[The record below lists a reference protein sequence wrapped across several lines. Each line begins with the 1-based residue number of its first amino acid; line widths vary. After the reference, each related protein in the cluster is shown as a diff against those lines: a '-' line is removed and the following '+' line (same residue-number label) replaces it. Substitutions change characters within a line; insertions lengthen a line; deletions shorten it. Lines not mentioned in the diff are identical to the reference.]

1 MVHFLEKKNIL
12 PILAGI
18 GMATIFGM
26 SFMFSKLA
34 LDVSSPIEL
43 ISFRFLFAFIAMSI
57 LVKLKIVKVNL
68 KGKNLKN
75 LVLLSFAQPITYF
88 IFESYGIK
96 LTSSSQAGIMVALI
110 PIFVAIL
117 GVLFIGEKNTK
128 GELFFIILSVAG
140 VGFTA
145 YAKNSDSSSG
155 ILGIIM
161 LMGAV
166 ISASFFNIISRK
178 ISEEFTSSERTYSMM
193 FLGAFAFNLINIVS
207 KFITGDI
214 ATYFAPLSNPEFL
227 LALLYLSLL
236 SSIIAFFLVN
246 YSLTHL
252 EASKAAVFSNLA
264 TVVSIIAGVVF
275 LKESF
280 TQNQLLGSLMI
291 LTGVFGAQYLGVA
304 KKRKL
309 SRI

>member
-1 MVHFLEKKNIL
+1 MRLLEKRNTL
-12 PILAGI
+12 PILAGM

-43 ISFRFLFAFIAMSI
+43 ISFRFLFAFLAMSI
-57 LVKLKIVKVNL
+57 LIAFKIVRVDF

-75 LVLLSFAQPITYF
+75 LFLLSLSQPITYF

-96 LTSSSQAGIMVALI
+96 MTSSSQAGIMVALI
-110 PIFVAIL
+110 PIFVAGF
-117 GVLFIGEKNTK
+117 GVLFLGEKTTK

-145 YAKNSDSSSG
+145 YAKNSDLSSEVFG
-155 ILGIIM
+155 IVM

-178 ISEEFTSSERTYSMM
+178 ISSEFSSSERTYSMM
-193 FLGAFAFNLINIVS
+193 FLGALSFNLINIIS
-207 KFITGDI
+207 KAISGNINSYFDPITK
-214 ATYFAPLSNPEFL
+214 PEFII
-227 LALLYLSLL
+227 ALLYLSLL
-236 SSIIAFFLVN
+236 SSIVAFFLVN

-291 LTGVFGAQYLGVA
+291 LSGVFGAQYLGII

-309 SRI
+309 IKI